1 LVTVSE
7 RRSIT
12 LRLYG
17 VTVDQLPGE
26 LLAIAR
32 DLARQAAA
40 LLVDGMTRHREE
52 VSTKSTRTDMVTDMD
67 RASERLIVNGI
78 LERRPHD
85 GIVGEEGA
93 DVAGT
98 SGVRWL
104 IDPIDGTTNYLYAH
118 PGFAVS
124 IGAQRDGETIAGVVN
139 DPAHNDEFAAAKGLG
154 ATRNGQPAIA
164 PDHDDLATALVAT
177 GFAYDAATR
186 ERQAVVLEYVL
197 PRVRDIRRM
206 GAAAV
211 DLCSVA
217 IGRVNAY
224 YERGLSPWDLA
235 AGALIATEAGATVGS
250 LDGPIGARGLVVA
263 APRSLFSPF
272 RDLLIAAGALDD

>member
-1 LVTVSE
+1 LE
-7 RRSIT
+7 RRS
-12 LRLYG
+12 
-17 VTVDQLPGE
+17 D
-26 LLAIAR
+26 
-32 DLARQAAA
+32 
-40 LLVDGMTRHREE
+40 DGT
-52 VSTKSTRTDMVTDMD
+52 
-67 RASERLIVNGI
+67 
-78 LERRPHD
+78 
-85 GIVGEEGA
+85 VGEEGA

-118 PGFAVS
+118 EGFAVS
-124 IGAQRDGETIAGVVN
+124 IAAQRDGETIAGVVN
-139 DPAHNDEFAAAKGLG
+139 DPMHHDEFAAAKGLG
-154 ATRNGQPAIA
+154 ATRNGQPAIV

-197 PRVRDIRRM
+197 PRVRDIRRV

-217 IGRVNAY
+217 VGRVNAY

-235 AGALIATEAGATVGS
+235 AGALIAAEAGATVES
-250 LDGPIGARGLVVA
+250 LDEPGGAATLIVPPPRPLFDSFPHLLIPA
-263 APRSLFSPF
+263 APLH
-272 RDLLIAAGALDD
+272 

>member
-1 LVTVSE
+1 
-7 RRSIT
+7 
-12 LRLYG
+12 
-17 VTVDQLPGE
+17 

-40 LLVDGMTRHREE
+40 LLVDGMTRNRGEI
-52 VSTKSTRTDMVTDMD
+52 STKSTRTDMVTDMD

-118 PGFAVS
+118 PGYAVS
-124 IGAQRDGETIAGVVN
+124 IAAQRDGETIAGVVN
-139 DPAHNDEFAAAKGLG
+139 DPGHNDEFAAAKGLG
-154 ATRNGQPAIA
+154 STRNGSPAIA

-186 ERQAVVLEYVL
+186 ERQAVVLEHVL

-217 IGRVNAY
+217 VGRVNAY
-224 YERGLSPWDLA
+224 YERGLGPWDLA

-250 LDGPIGARGLVVA
+250 LDGPIGAGGLVVA
-263 APRSLFSPF
+263 APRSLFEPL
-272 RDLLIAAGALDD
+272 RDLLIAAGALDG

>member
-1 LVTVSE
+1 VTVSE

-17 VTVDQLPGE
+17 VAVDPLPGE

-32 DLARQAAA
+32 DLSRQAAA
-40 LLVDGMTRHREE
+40 LLVDGLTRHREE
-52 VSTKSTRTDMVTDMD
+52 ISTKSTRTDMVTEMD
-67 RASERLIVNGI
+67 RASERLIVDGI

-104 IDPIDGTTNYLYAH
+104 VDPIDGTTNYLYAH

-124 IGAQRDGETIAGVVN
+124 IAAQLDGETIAGVVN
-139 DPAHNDEFAAAKGLG
+139 DPMHSDEYAAAKGLG
-154 ATRNGQPAIA
+154 ATRNGRPAIA
-164 PDHDDLATALVAT
+164 PDHKELATALVAT
-177 GFAYDAATR
+177 GFAYDAVTR
-186 ERQAVVLEYVL
+186 ARQAVVLEYVL
-197 PRVRDIRRM
+197 PRVRDIRRV

-224 YERGLSPWDLA
+224 YEHGLSPWDLA
-235 AGALIATEAGATVGS
+235 AGALIAAEAGATVES
-250 LDGPIGARGLVVA
+250 LNGPIGGGGLVVA
-263 APRSLFSPF
+263 APRSLFGIF
-272 RDLLIAAGALDD
+272 RNLLIAAGALDT